1 MTLEKT
7 SPTHTAPPRAPAAP
21 PARPNAAPRRR
32 RLRRAFAAAVGLALA
47 ATVAWPLWLHGTGNF
62 HAVLPGELYRAAQP
76 APADLA
82 RWTGE
87 YGIRSVLNLRGAH
100 DDTGWYRDESA
111 AARALGL
118 VLADFPLSARENP
131 GPDRIAELVA
141 LMRRLPKPLLIHCQ
155 GGADRTGLATA
166 LYMGA
171 IAHAGEATAEHQ
183 LSFAFG
189 HVGVPLLS
197 SASAMDE
204 AWEASEATLGYPD
217 S

>member
-1 MTLEKT
+1 M
-7 SPTHTAPPRAPAAP
+7 HTAPPRPASG
-21 PARPNAAPRRR
+21 AAPRRR
-32 RLRRAFAAAVGLALA
+32 RLRRAFVAVLGLALA
-47 ATVAWPLWLHGTGNF
+47 ATIAWPLWLHQTGNF

-82 RWTGE
+82 RWTGQ
-87 YGIRSVLNLRGAH
+87 YGIRSVLNLRGTH

-111 AARALGL
+111 AARDLGL
-118 VLADFPLSARENP
+118 VLADFPLSARQNP

-155 GGADRTGLATA
+155 GGADRTGLAAA

-171 IAHAGEATAEHQ
+171 IAHAGEATAERQ

-189 HVGVPLLS
+189 HVSVPLLS
-197 SASAMDE
+197 SAWAMNE
-204 AWEASEATLGYPD
+204 AWEASETTLGYPD